1 MSSSSSSSSSSKTT
15 AKVERLNGY
24 YAKVTVPSEAI
35 PHLKEQTGMRFTRRF
50 TRPGVDPL
58 EEITYEKRTTK
69 ITNPDGS
76 IVFEMKDAYIPA
88 SWTQI
93 AADIMVSKYFR
104 KAGVPQ
110 TDEDGKEKKDDNGEA
125 VLGPERSAK
134 QVVARLA
141 GCWRFWGEKYNYFA
155 SPEDAQIFEDEL
167 KYMLI
172 HQYAAPNSPQWF
184 NTGLNWAYGITG
196 PAQGHHYV
204 DPDSEK
210 LKESEDA
217 YTHPQPHACFIQ
229 AVSDDLVNDGGIMD
243 LWIRESRLFKY
254 GSGTGTNFSNL
265 RGRGEKLSGGGQSSG
280 LMSFLKI
287 GDAAAGAI
295 KSGGTTRRAAKMVCL
310 DLDHPEIEGFINWKV
325 KEEKKVAAL
334 ISAGYDSHFEGEAYQ
349 TVTGQNSNNSIR
361 VPHAFMH
368 ELDKDG
374 SWNLVARTDGS
385 IMKEMPA
392 KELWDQVAHAAWV
405 CADPGVQYDDT
416 INEWHTC
423 AQSGRIRASNPCS
436 EYMFLDDTA
445 CNLASIN
452 LIKFYDTETRKFDV
466 ESYKHAIRLWTVVL
480 EISVLM
486 AQYPSKEIAERS
498 FIYRTLGLGYANLGT
513 VLMVSGIPYDS
524 DEARAIA
531 GSLTAVLTGESYST
545 SAEMASFL
553 GPFSGYKENRED
565 MLRVMR
571 NHRRAAYDES
581 ETEYEGLEVFP
592 HGIKKDNAPEYLVK
606 AAQEAWDKAVV
617 WGEEHGYRNA
627 QTTVIAPTGTIGLLM
642 DCDTTG
648 VEPDFAL
655 VKFKKLAGGGYF
667 KIANQSIEP
676 ALNALEYSKEEMKD
690 IMHHVIGSM
699 SLDGAP
705 HVNVESLKEKGF
717 SEEDITKVEDQL
729 TSVFDF
735 SFAFNKF
742 ALGEDAL
749 KRAGLSDE
757 QIQDPSLN
765 VLEVLGFSDQEIQ
778 VAHNYICGHMTL
790 EGAPHI
796 KDEHLYVFDCANKC
810 GDGERFIEPMAH
822 VKMMAAVQPFIS
834 GSISKTVNLPNE
846 ATVEEIEDI
855 YHKAW
860 EWGVKSIALY
870 RDGSKLSQPLNAKK
884 DKKDSD
890 TEEAQEEEVLEKVE
904 TATSA
909 EAPVAAKQPQSA
921 GDRASYQ
928 PTGTLPLPLSL
939 TRGEKRPL
947 PKKRNGIT
955 VEARVSGHKI
965 FLRTGEYEDGTI
977 GEIFIDMHKEGA
989 AFRSMMNCF
998 SIAISHALQYGV
1010 PLEKLIKSFSF
1021 TRFEPHGMTDHPN
1034 IKTATSVIDFIFRIL
1049 AMEYLGRTDLVHVTP
1064 EQTGTVIRVQEV
1076 AEQQKVQLDI
1086 IDHPVEEVGSVEEK
1100 REEVKEPIAEAEV
1113 MAEPEVE
1120 KEPTAVSDGPGAL
1133 SEKGSTSDASMVNKF
1148 MSDMMGDAPACDQ
1161 CGHITV
1167 RNGSCYKCL
1176 NCGNSLGCS

>member
-58 EEITYEKRTTK
+58 EEITYEKRTTR

-76 IVFEMKDAYIPA
+76 VVFEMEDAYIPV

-110 TDEDGKEKKDDNGEA
+110 VDEDGKEKKDKNGEA
-125 VLGPERSAK
+125 LLGPERSAK

-204 DPDSEK
+204 DPDSEQ

-229 AVSDDLVNDGGIMD
+229 AVSDDLVNEGGIMD
-243 LWIRESRLFKY
+243 LWTRESRLFKY

-265 RGRGEKLSGGGQSSG
+265 RGKGEKLSGGGQSSG

-310 DLDHPEIEGFINWKV
+310 DLDHPEVETFINWKV
-325 KEEKKVAAL
+325 KEEEKVAAL
-334 ISAGYDSHFEGEAYQ
+334 IAAGYDSHFEGEAYQ

-368 ELDKDG
+368 ELDASG
-374 SWNLVARTDGS
+374 SWKLTARTDGS
-385 IMKEMPA
+385 VMKEIPA
-392 KELWDQVAHAAWV
+392 KELWDQIANAAWS

-452 LIKFYDTETRKFDV
+452 LIKFYDVETRTFDI

-531 GSLTAVLTGESYST
+531 GSLTAVLTGESYAT

-553 GPFSGYKENRED
+553 GPFSGYNENRED

-571 NHRRAAYDES
+571 NHRRAAYDDAQ
-581 ETEYEGLEVFP
+581 TEYEELEVFP
-592 HGIKKDNAPEYLVK
+592 HGVKKDFVPEYLLK

-676 ALNALEYSKEEMKD
+676 ALKALEYSKEEVED
-690 IMHHVIGSM
+690 IMHYVVGSM
-699 SLDGAP
+699 SLEGSP
-705 HVNVESLKEKGF
+705 HINAASLKEKGF
-717 SEEDITKVEDQL
+717 SEEDIVKIEEQL
-729 TSVFDF
+729 TAVFDF

-742 ALGEDAL
+742 ALGDEAL
-749 KRAGLSDE
+749 QRAGFSDE
-757 QIQDPSLN
+757 QIQDPNVN
-765 VLEVLGFSDQEIQ
+765 VLEELGFSEQEIQ
-778 VAHNYICGHMTL
+778 AAHNYVCGHMTL

-796 KDEHLYVFDCANKC
+796 KQDHLKVFDCANKC
-810 GDGERFIEPMAH
+810 GDGERFIEPIAH

-884 DKKDSD
+884 DAKDSD
-890 TEEAQEEEVLEKVE
+890 KEDPSHSAKATDGASKEEEQEAAVASTK
-904 TATSA
+904 
-909 EAPVAAKQPQSA
+909 APVEAKKPQTT
-921 GDRASYQ
+921 GDRSSYQ
-928 PTGTLPLPLSL
+928 PTGTMPLPLSL

-965 FLRTGEYEDGTI
+965 FLRTGEYEDGAL

-1034 IKTATSVIDFIFRIL
+1034 IKTATSVIDFIFRVL

-1064 EQTGTVIRVQEV
+1064 EQTGTVIRVQEL
-1076 AEQQKVQLDI
+1076 AAQQRVQLDI
-1086 IDHPVEEVGSVEEK
+1086 IDHPVEPVEPEAIIEEK
-1100 REEVKEPIAEAEV
+1100 PLPKPESAKE
-1113 MAEPEVE
+1113 
-1120 KEPTAVSDGPGAL
+1120 TAVSDGPGAL
-1133 SEKGSTSDASMVNKF
+1133 SEKGSTSSEASVVNKF